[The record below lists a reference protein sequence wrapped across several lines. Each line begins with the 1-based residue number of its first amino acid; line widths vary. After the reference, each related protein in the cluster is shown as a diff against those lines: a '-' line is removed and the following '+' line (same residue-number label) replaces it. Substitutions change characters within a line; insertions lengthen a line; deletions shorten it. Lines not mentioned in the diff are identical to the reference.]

1 MNEGESLLYGGMQGL
16 SGKADQKLLELPR
29 IALASFELIVANRLH
44 SSKAACD
51 VLSLKFSQQYCV
63 DKTLVLSDEPLGQ
76 LRLLV
81 KGAESFICASDDM
94 RDLGCSLSEIIRKFE
109 TVPSPSGVAQCAI
122 HKVDYFSRIIDEH
135 GVPYAP
141 QILLTYRTGDPE
153 SRKLLARLTGQPQ

>member
-1 MNEGESLLYGGMQGL
+1 MDEGDSLLYRGMQDL
-16 SGKADQKLLELPR
+16 PGKANQKLLELPR
-29 IALASFELIVANRLH
+29 IALASFELIIANRLH

-63 DKTLVLSDEPLGQ
+63 DKTLVLPDQQLGQ

-94 RDLGCSLSEIIRKFE
+94 HDLGCTLSDIIRNFE
-109 TVPSPSGVAQCAI
+109 AIPSPSGVAQCAI
-122 HKVDYFSRIIDEH
+122 HRVDYFSKIVDEH

-141 QILLTYRTGDPE
+141 KTLLTYRTGDPE
-153 SRKLLARLTGQPQ
+153 SKNLLARLTTQAQ